1 MRRNPSLPT
10 VPMVLA
16 AVLLTALMATPL
28 TGAQS
33 GGQAA
38 NSPAQAPQSSPSSA
52 QQPVGVGG
60 ELARESRE
68 AAGEDGN
75 EQFKGSPSVS
85 WLARISGLDLRSAY
99 WLAVGLNFV
108 VVAALIFWAGR
119 KYLPG
124 LFRDRT
130 AAIQQAIEEAR
141 KASQDAQHRL
151 AEVEARLAKLGDEIA
166 AMKAAGER
174 DVAEEEARIR
184 AAADEDARKIVEGAE
199 QEIAA
204 AAKSA
209 RRDLVAY
216 AADLAVSLAQ
226 RQIHVDAGTDQA
238 LVRNFADRLS
248 DGGKGE
254 N

>member
-1 MRRNPSLPT
+1 MRRNPSLPR

-151 AEVEARLAKLGDEIA
+151 AEVEARLAKLGEEIA

-174 DVAEEEARIR
+174 EVAEEEARIR

>member
-151 AEVEARLAKLGDEIA
+151 AEVEARLAKLGEEIA

-174 DVAEEEARIR
+174 EVAEEEARIR

>member
-75 EQFKGSPSVS
+75 EQFKGSPSVR
-85 WLARISGLDLRSAY
+85 WLAKISGLDLRSAY

-151 AEVEARLAKLGDEIA
+151 AEVEARLAKLGEEIA

-174 DVAEEEARIR
+174 EVAEEEARIR

>member
-1 MRRNPSLPT
+1 
-10 VPMVLA
+10 MVLT
-16 AVLLTALMATPL
+16 AVVLTALMGTRL
-28 TGAQS
+28 TALQS

-38 NSPAQAPQSSPSSA
+38 NSSAKAPPSSSSSA
-52 QQPVGVGG
+52 QRPVGMGA
-60 ELARESRE
+60 ELARQSRE

-75 EQFKGSPSVS
+75 EQFKGSPSVR
-85 WLARISGLDLRSAY
+85 WLAKISGLDLRSAY

-119 KYLPG
+119 RYLPG

-130 AAIQQAIEEAR
+130 AAIQKAMYEAR
-141 KASQDAQHRL
+141 KASEDARRRL

-174 DVAEEEARIR
+174 DVAEEEARIQ
-184 AAADEDARKIVEGAE
+184 AAAEDDARKIVEGAE

-226 RQIHVDAGTDQA
+226 RQIHVDAGTDQV

>member
-1 MRRNPSLPT
+1 MRHNPFLPR
-10 VPMVLA
+10 VSMVLA
-16 AVLLTALMATPL
+16 AVILTALMGTLL
-28 TGAQS
+28 TAAQR

-38 NSPAQAPQSSPSSA
+38 NSPAQAPQPSPSSA
-52 QQPVGVGG
+52 RQPIGMGG
-60 ELARESRE
+60 ELARQSRE

-75 EQFKGSPSVS
+75 EQFKGSPSVR
-85 WLARISGLDLRSAY
+85 WLAKITGLDLQSAY
-99 WLAVGLNFV
+99 WLAVSLNFV

-119 KYLPG
+119 RYLPG
-124 LFRDRT
+124 LFRDRS
-130 AAIQQAIEEAR
+130 AAIQRAIEEAR
-141 KASQDAQHRL
+141 KASEDAQRRL

-166 AMKAAGER
+166 AMKTVAER
-174 DVAEEEARIR
+174 DVAEEEARIQ
-184 AAADEDARKIVEGAE
+184 AAAEEDARKIVAGAE

-209 RRDLVAY
+209 RRDLITY

-248 DGGKGE
+248 DGGKGG

>member
-226 RQIHVDAGTDQA
+226 RQIHVDPGTDQA

>member
-119 KYLPG
+119 RYLPG

-141 KASQDAQHRL
+141 KASQDAQHRM

-226 RQIHVDAGTDQA
+226 RQIHVDAGTDQV